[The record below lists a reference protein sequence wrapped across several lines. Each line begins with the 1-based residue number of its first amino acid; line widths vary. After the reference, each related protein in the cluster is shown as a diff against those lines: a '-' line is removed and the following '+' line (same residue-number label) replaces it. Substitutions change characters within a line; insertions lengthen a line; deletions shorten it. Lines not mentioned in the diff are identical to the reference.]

1 MRIVESTTTSLSG
14 NAQAAM
20 RWNRK
25 DLVGLRELSVDE
37 INFIL
42 ETADAFKQVGIRE
55 IKKVPALRGKTLVNF
70 FVEPSTRTRTSFELA
85 AFRLSADV
93 INISATASSLT
104 KGETLKDTARNLE
117 ALHADILVLRHSSAG
132 APQFLAN
139 RLEASVI
146 NAGDGAHEHPTQ
158 ALLDLYTI
166 REKRG
171 KIAGLHVAIIGDI
184 LFSRVARSNIF
195 GLVKLGACVTL
206 VGPSTLVP
214 REFEKLGVQISHKC
228 RRRESPPRP
237 ARTSAQGIFP
247 RNRRIHPV
255 FRPNERA
262 RKTFETGLSDYAPR
276 PDQPR
281 RRDRQRSGR
290 WIAERHS
297 RPSYQ
302 RPRRPH
308 GCSLSLRRD
317 CEHMSTTIIRN
328 GHVID
333 PANKRDE
340 VGDVYIEDGK
350 IVASRS
356 EFRNPNSEIEEIDAS
371 GLIVT
376 PGLIDMHVHL
386 REPGFGHKETIESG
400 SRAAAA
406 GGFTTIVCMPNTSPV
421 ADDPS
426 TIAWI
431 KSRAATAACVNVLPA
446 GAISKDLA
454 GEELAPIG
462 SLVQAGI
469 VAITDDGHCIQNH
482 ELMRRAV
489 EYARMVDVPV
499 LDHCQDY
506 NFVGNGVVNEGYWST
521 LLGLPGWP
529 AVGEEAMVMRNIL
542 LAELCNHHIHCQH
555 VTTAKSVR
563 LLREARRRGVKISGE
578 VCPHHIALTD
588 EAIQNFDTNYKMNP
602 PLRAQTDVDALLEG
616 ISDGTLS
623 VLASD
628 HAPHADFEKEVEFD
642 AAPFGIIGLETALG
656 LFLDLLV
663 HKHRKIDIV
672 RLIKMCTVEPAKL
685 LKLEAG
691 TLSVGASA
699 DVTLLNPDLEWTVQI
714 DKFESGSR
722 NSPFDGWKLKGR
734 AVRTI
739 VGGKTVWELD

>member
-1 MRIVESTTTSLSG
+1 M
-14 NAQAAM
+14 
-20 RWNRK
+20 
-25 DLVGLRELSVDE
+25 
-37 INFIL
+37 
-42 ETADAFKQVGIRE
+42 
-55 IKKVPALRGKTLVNF
+55 
-70 FVEPSTRTRTSFELA
+70 
-85 AFRLSADV
+85 SA
-93 INISATASSLT
+93 
-104 KGETLKDTARNLE
+104 
-117 ALHADILVLRHSSAG
+117 
-132 APQFLAN
+132 
-139 RLEASVI
+139 
-146 NAGDGAHEHPTQ
+146 
-158 ALLDLYTI
+158 
-166 REKRG
+166 
-171 KIAGLHVAIIGDI
+171 
-184 LFSRVARSNIF
+184 
-195 GLVKLGACVTL
+195 
-206 VGPSTLVP
+206 
-214 REFEKLGVQISHKC
+214 
-228 RRRESPPRP
+228 
-237 ARTSAQGIFP
+237 
-247 RNRRIHPV
+247 
-255 FRPNERA
+255 
-262 RKTFETGLSDYAPR
+262 
-276 PDQPR
+276 
-281 RRDRQRSGR
+281 
-290 WIAERHS
+290 
-297 RPSYQ
+297 
-302 RPRRPH
+302 
-308 GCSLSLRRD
+308 
-317 CEHMSTTIIRN
+317 TIIRD
-328 GHVID
+328 GRVID

-340 VGDVYIEDGK
+340 VVDLLIVDGK
-350 IVASRS
+350 IAPLSQLS
-356 EFRNPNSEIEEIDAS
+356 ALNSQPDELDAS
-371 GLIVT
+371 GLIVA

-400 SRAAAA
+400 ARAAAA

-469 VAITDDGHCIQNH
+469 VAITDDGRCIQNH

-489 EYARMVDVPV
+489 EYARMVEVPV

-529 AVGEEAMVMRNIL
+529 AVGEEAIVMRNIL
-542 LAELCNHHIHCQH
+542 LAELCDHHIHCQH

-642 AAPFGIIGLETALG
+642 AAPFGIIGLETEFG
-656 LFLDLLV
+656 LFVDLLV
-663 HKHRKIDIV
+663 HKHRRVDIV
-672 RLIKMCTVEPAKL
+672 RLIEMYTAEPAKL

-739 VGGKTVWELD
+739 VGGKTIWELD

>member
-1 MRIVESTTTSLSG
+1 V
-14 NAQAAM
+14 
-20 RWNRK
+20 
-25 DLVGLRELSVDE
+25 
-37 INFIL
+37 
-42 ETADAFKQVGIRE
+42 
-55 IKKVPALRGKTLVNF
+55 
-70 FVEPSTRTRTSFELA
+70 
-85 AFRLSADV
+85 SA
-93 INISATASSLT
+93 
-104 KGETLKDTARNLE
+104 
-117 ALHADILVLRHSSAG
+117 
-132 APQFLAN
+132 
-139 RLEASVI
+139 
-146 NAGDGAHEHPTQ
+146 
-158 ALLDLYTI
+158 
-166 REKRG
+166 
-171 KIAGLHVAIIGDI
+171 
-184 LFSRVARSNIF
+184 
-195 GLVKLGACVTL
+195 
-206 VGPSTLVP
+206 
-214 REFEKLGVQISHKC
+214 
-228 RRRESPPRP
+228 
-237 ARTSAQGIFP
+237 
-247 RNRRIHPV
+247 
-255 FRPNERA
+255 
-262 RKTFETGLSDYAPR
+262 
-276 PDQPR
+276 
-281 RRDRQRSGR
+281 
-290 WIAERHS
+290 
-297 RPSYQ
+297 
-302 RPRRPH
+302 
-308 GCSLSLRRD
+308 
-317 CEHMSTTIIRN
+317 TIIRD
-328 GHVID
+328 GRVID

-340 VGDVYIEDGK
+340 VVDLLIVDGK
-350 IVASRS
+350 IAPLSQLS
-356 EFRNPNSEIEEIDAS
+356 ALNSQPDELDAS
-371 GLIVT
+371 GLIVA

-400 SRAAAA
+400 ARAAAA

-469 VAITDDGHCIQNH
+469 VAITDDGRCIQNH

-489 EYARMVDVPV
+489 EYARMVEVPV

-529 AVGEEAMVMRNIL
+529 AVGEEAIVMRNIL
-542 LAELCNHHIHCQH
+542 LAELCDHHIHCQH

-642 AAPFGIIGLETALG
+642 AAPFGIIGLETELG
-656 LFLDLLV
+656 LFVDLLV
-663 HKHRKIDIV
+663 HKHRRVDIV
-672 RLIKMCTVEPAKL
+672 RLIEMYTAEPAKL

-739 VGGKTVWELD
+739 VGGKTIWELD